1 MAELLLYSEIVSPT
15 LRKMCEAGIDA
26 ELFAQQL
33 AETSGDLTVR
43 INSPGGD
50 VDNGLAIYNQ
60 LQAERAKG
68 RRVVCVVDGGAHSIA
83 SVIAMAGDEVQMA
96 ESSRMLVHQP
106 RMMAMGTAE
115 EMRQAAQRLDAG
127 SEAIRAAYKHKTGLS
142 DDALNALLDAE
153 TFLTSAAAAK
163 LKFVDK
169 VIAPPAR
176 APMVASAD
184 SFHHPLARAVA
195 LLAAQTPHIPAAA
208 KDNSMQTQTEKP
220 VELVEKAQLEAAH
233 TELASLRQ
241 KLDATGPLLAAV
253 AKLTGKDSA
262 ADQIVELAAL
272 QARVASLPTAEQ
284 MRAQERASLITELQR
299 KQVPPTAIAALEAA
313 CDAAGGD
320 LAVLRAGAAKLQ
332 APTVYQPAAPAGEK
346 NAAAPQN
353 QGGEPVLTKA
363 IKAQYE
369 RCGITDEAQMLAAE
383 KSRLAGGTQQ
393 SESDEDEE

>member
-1 MAELLLYSEIVSPT
+1 MAELLLYSEIVSPS
-15 LRKMCEAGIDA
+15 LRKMCDAGMDA

-33 AETSGDLTVR
+33 GETSGDLTVR

-68 RRVVCVVDGGAHSIA
+68 RRVTCIVDGGAHSIA
-83 SVIAMAGDEVQMA
+83 SVIAMAGDEVHMA

-106 RMMAMGTAE
+106 RMATFGTAE

-153 TFLTSAAAAK
+153 TFLTSGAAAK

-195 LLAAQTPHIPAAA
+195 LLAAQTPHPAAA
-208 KDNSMQTQTEKP
+208 KDNDMQTQTDKP
-220 VELVEKAQLEAAH
+220 VELVEKAQLEAAQ
-233 TELASLRQ
+233 TELASLRAQ
-241 KLDATGPLLAAV
+241 AEQAKAAAPVLAAV
-253 AKLTGKDSA
+253 AKLTGKSDA
-262 ADQIVELAAL
+262 TDQILELAAL
-272 QARVASLPTAEQ
+272 QSRLASLPSAAQ
-284 MRAQERASLITELQR
+284 MQAQERASLVAELQR

-320 LAVLRAGAAKLQ
+320 LAVLRAGAQKLE
-332 APTVYQPAAPAGEK
+332 APRVYQPATQEK
-346 NAAAPQN
+346 NAAAPVQT
-353 QGGEPVLTKA
+353 EAEIA
-363 IKAQYE
+363 IDDNDRAFYHA
-369 RCGITDEAQMLAAE
+369 RGITDEAQMLE
-383 KSRLAGGTQQ
+383 RKRAGIEAQTQKGRA
-393 SESDEDEE
+393 